1 MRALIWS
8 LEHSAWWRPGSMGY
22 TRERSEAGEYSWE
35 EAVRICRGANQFA
48 NDEPHEAI
56 VPLPE
61 EGKAS

>member
-1 MRALIWS
+1 
-8 LEHSAWWRPGSMGY
+8 MGY